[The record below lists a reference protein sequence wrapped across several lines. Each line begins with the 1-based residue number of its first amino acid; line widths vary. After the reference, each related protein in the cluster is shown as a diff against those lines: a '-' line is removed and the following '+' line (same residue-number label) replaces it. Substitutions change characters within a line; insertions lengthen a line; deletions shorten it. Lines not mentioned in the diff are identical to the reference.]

1 MRHRDLVEGLNH
13 RYLALVS
20 LLTVMLY
27 VHWSIIQIHPL
38 MFLVWPTCLWLI
50 IEVYVRFRDDRV
62 KLLLFTG
69 TFIAYL
75 IVTRMLVVENTQ
87 GIFFDLE
94 PFHNMSTISYAV
106 LAEAALLFLYDAFV
120 ARSASYRDVPAYIG
134 FASVIPWLSPA
145 IIEAVIL
152 VQWVID
158 GSFSSMTAGK
168 GVGAASINDILFFYG
183 GRNLLYSSLFLYS
196 CALVLYVRQS
206 IISRHIIGEEKRLKA
221 EKDREWHLHAWMHPI
236 SLLSED
242 EKQEFL
248 LRHGHLD
255 AEQRDE
261 VLRKEVL
268 PAKGIVLVDPDS
280 I

>member
-1 MRHRDLVEGLNH
+1 MRRRDLVEGLNH

-20 LLTVMLY
+20 LLAVMLI
-27 VHWSIIQIHPL
+27 VHRSIIQIHPL

-75 IVTRMLVVENTQ
+75 IVTQTLVIENQQ

-94 PFHNMSTISYAV
+94 PFYNNSTISYAV
-106 LAEAALLFLYDAFV
+106 LAEVALLFLYDAFV

-134 FASVIPWLSPA
+134 FASVIPWLSPT
-145 IIEAVIL
+145 IVEAVIL

-168 GVGAASINDILFFYG
+168 GIGAASIDDILFFYG
-183 GRNLLYSSLFLYS
+183 GRNLLYSSLFLYM
-196 CALVLYVRQS
+196 CALVLYVRQRMM
-206 IISRHIIGEEKRLKA
+206 SRRILGEEKRLKA
-221 EKDREWHLHAWMHPI
+221 ERDREWHLHAWMHPMT
-236 SLLSED
+236 LLSED
-242 EKQEFL
+242 EKQMFFEA
-248 LRHGHLD
+248 HGHLD
-255 AEQRDE
+255 AEQQNR

-268 PAKGIVLVDPDS
+268 PAKGIILVDPDS
-280 I
+280 V

>member
-20 LLTVMLY
+20 LLAVMLY
-27 VHWSIIQIHPL
+27 VHWTIIQIHPL

-75 IVTRMLVVENTQ
+75 IVTRMLVVENPQ

-134 FASVIPWLSPA
+134 FASVTPWLSPA
-145 IIEAVIL
+145 IIEAIIL

-183 GRNLLYSSLFLYS
+183 GRNFLYSSLFLYS
-196 CALVLYVRQS
+196 CALVLHVWQRM
-206 IISRHIIGEEKRLKA
+206 ISRRILGEERRLKA
-221 EKDREWHLHAWMHPI
+221 ERDMEWHLHAWMHPMT
-236 SLLSED
+236 LLSED

-248 LRHGHLD
+248 EGHGHLD
-255 AEQRDE
+255 AEQRNE

-268 PAKGIVLVDPDS
+268 PAKGIILVDPDP

>member
-1 MRHRDLVEGLNH
+1 MRLRDLVEGLNR

-20 LLTVMLY
+20 LLAVMLY

-50 IEVYVRFRDDRV
+50 IEVYLRFRGDRV
-62 KLLLFTG
+62 KLLLFSG

-75 IVTRMLVVENTQ
+75 IVTRMLVVETPQ

-134 FASVIPWLSPA
+134 FASVTPWLSPA

-168 GVGAASINDILFFYG
+168 GVGAASVNDILFFYG
-183 GRNLLYSSLFLYS
+183 GRNFLYSSLFLYM
-196 CALVLYVRQS
+196 CALVLYVRQRM
-206 IISRHIIGEEKRLKA
+206 ISRHILGEEKRLKA
-221 EKDREWHLHAWMHPI
+221 ERDREWHLHAWMHPMT
-236 SLLSED
+236 LLSED

-248 LRHGHLD
+248 MGHGHLD
-255 AEQRDE
+255 AEQRNM

-268 PAKGIVLVDPDS
+268 PAKGIILVDPDS
-280 I
+280 V

>member
-20 LLTVMLY
+20 LLAVMLY
-27 VHWSIIQIHPL
+27 VHWTIIQIHPL

-75 IVTRMLVVENTQ
+75 IVTRMLVVENPQ

-134 FASVIPWLSPA
+134 FASVTPWLSPA

-183 GRNLLYSSLFLYS
+183 GRNFLYSALFLYS
-196 CALVLYVRQS
+196 CALVLYVRQRM
-206 IISRHIIGEEKRLKA
+206 ISRHILGEEKRLKA
-221 EKDREWHLHAWMHPI
+221 ERDMEWHLHAWMHPMT
-236 SLLSED
+236 LLSED

-248 LRHGHLD
+248 EGHGHLD

-261 VLRKEVL
+261 ALRKEVL
-268 PAKGIVLVDPDS
+268 PAKGIILVDPDS

>member
-20 LLTVMLY
+20 LLAVMLY

-134 FASVIPWLSPA
+134 FASVTPWLSPA

-168 GVGAASINDILFFYG
+168 GVGAASIDDILFFYG

-196 CALVLYVRQS
+196 CALVLYVWQRM
-206 IISRHIIGEEKRLKA
+206 ISRRILGEERRLKA
-221 EKDREWHLHAWMHPI
+221 ERDMEWHLHAWMYPMT
-236 SLLSED
+236 LLSED

-248 LRHGHLD
+248 MRHGHLD

-268 PAKGIVLVDPDS
+268 PAKGIILVDPDS